1 MDIIDFVVNKLLREL
16 SIFLGLITLI
26 GSIFLRKSARDC
38 IVSTI
43 KTIVGVRMLQIGANT
58 LVDSSK
64 PMINMLITR
73 TGLQGRV
80 ADVWV
85 GVGEVLER
93 INPSLAGQIGLI
105 MLVAWIFHLLIARIT
120 KYKVI
125 YLTMQ
130 LAFVD
135 TVWVLWGVLV
145 VTGWADMPA
154 VLLTIALLSFYWTIF
169 PAIVQKYL
177 KPVVGEEEIT
187 LGHNSMAAG
196 MLAALLADLMGT
208 SRSAEDLPLPG
219 WLAIFKDNTVSY
231 SIVMVCVYIL
241 ISLIAG
247 PQVGAQYSNGSH
259 YLVFALIQGVTVAV
273 GLLVLVYGVKL
284 FMAELLPAFKG
295 FAEKFVPGAIAAV
308 DSPVFIAYR
317 PQSALLGFIST
328 LAGMTAGI
336 LIQVGIGLGQVTIPS
351 VIPIFFGGSLF
362 GVIADAR
369 SGWRGVLFSCF
380 ILGIVMIIGASFYA
394 HLTDMRIAAPG
405 NMDYVVIWLPL
416 FAAYTFLFGN

>member
-1 MDIIDFVVNKLLREL
+1 MDIIDFIVNKLLREL

-93 INPSLAGQIGLI
+93 INPSLAGQLGLI

-169 PAIVQKYL
+169 PVMVQKYL

-196 MLAALLADLMGT
+196 MLAALLAGLMGK

-219 WLAIFKDNTVSY
+219 WLAMFKDNTVSY
-231 SIVMVCVYIL
+231 GVVMVCVYIL

-295 FAEKFVPGAIAAV
+295 FAEKIVPGAIAAV

-328 LAGMTAGI
+328 LAGMTAGV

-394 HLTDMRIAAPG
+394 HLTDMHIAAPG

-416 FAAYTFLFGN
+416 FAAYKFLFGN